1 MIEYSRGNQ
10 SLLQVTN
17 VALTVGQTG
26 GGGASCPIC
35 ESLYTD
41 VSELRCATCIKP
53 SGEQCSVCQRP
64 AKRANTCIG
73 CTECMAHTTDAN
85 VSDDGHFEHCSRDTP
100 LKPTTARSATARSA
114 SCTVCERSGKL
125 ASTCIGCTECMAHTT
140 DANVSDNGHFEHC
153 SRDTPLKP
161 TTARSA
167 SCTVCQRPGKLA
179 STCIGCT
186 ECMAHKTDSN
196 VGDDGHFEHC
206 SRDTPLEPT
215 PNSSTAC
222 GVCERAGVNTRTCY
236 GCRECQAH
244 DGDSGLAPDSHCPE
258 CPRTS
263 DLVDTGC
270 VMPCICGFEP
280 VDTAAAD
287 SDRSTCLCTTTPAI
301 PTGRDHLAC
310 SAAFT
315 QALRTNQTD
324 HVCAFYQASTVV
336 EYRANVFQ
344 ILYINMNH
352 VLRFCPSFCLH

>member
-140 DANVSDNGHFEHC
+140 DANVSD
-153 SRDTPLKP
+153 
-161 TTARSA
+161 
-167 SCTVCQRPGKLA
+167 
-179 STCIGCT
+179 
-186 ECMAHKTDSN
+186 
-196 VGDDGHFEHC
+196 DGHFEHC

-244 DGDSGLAPDSHCPE
+244 AGDSPHINVTFLF
-258 CPRTS
+258 
-263 DLVDTGC
+263 
-270 VMPCICGFEP
+270 PCSSCARFTPQSLPSTQCGFEI
-280 VDTAAAD
+280 DT
-287 SDRSTCLCTTTPAI
+287 SLVSGEPFLLTV
-301 PTGRDHLAC
+301 LAC
-310 SAAFT
+310 NRMAKE
-315 QALRTNQTD
+315 L
-324 HVCAFYQASTVV
+324 
-336 EYRANVFQ
+336 
-344 ILYINMNH
+344 
-352 VLRFCPSFCLH
+352 